1 MKDVWKKTFQWGL
14 VMVVILTLIYL
25 FSYRNLLGIFTN
37 LSEVLIL
44 AEKYSLWVAVYPII
58 AFIGLVFYGV
68 FTGSAVTAP
77 ILYSTAGAL
86 VGFLVVW
93 KFGIPVLA
101 NNGVWLSLI
110 IFYLLRSVLLLPFL
124 RSITKKW
131 E

>member
-1 MKDVWKKTFQWGL
+1 
-14 VMVVILTLIYL
+14 MVVILTLIYL